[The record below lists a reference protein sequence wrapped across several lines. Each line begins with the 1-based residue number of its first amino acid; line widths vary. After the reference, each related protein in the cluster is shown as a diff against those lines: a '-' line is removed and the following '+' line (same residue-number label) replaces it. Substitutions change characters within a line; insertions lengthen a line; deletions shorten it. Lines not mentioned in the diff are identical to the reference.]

1 MLDTLTSASIII
13 PMKDND
19 GSDNSPIIERTIRTL
34 CETHGGA
41 TAWEAK
47 GFWVNNSGRL
57 FKDDVMVIQSAMTKQ
72 EGNREA
78 LRELARG
85 ILADTDQEAV
95 FVSHAGGDV
104 EIIE

>member
-13 PMKDND
+13 PVKDND
-19 GSDNSPIIERTIRTL
+19 GSDNSSIIERTIRTL

-47 GFWVNNSGRL
+47 GFWVNQKGRL

-85 ILADTDQEAV
+85 ILSDTDQEAV